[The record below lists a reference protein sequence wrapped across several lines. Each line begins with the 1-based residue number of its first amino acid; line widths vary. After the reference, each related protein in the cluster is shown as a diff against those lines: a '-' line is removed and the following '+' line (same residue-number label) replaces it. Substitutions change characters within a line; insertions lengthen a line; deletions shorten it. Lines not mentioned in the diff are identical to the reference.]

1 MSSPAWTPATSKS
14 WVSVGVQA
22 GVPGYSVNLLLFT
35 YWYFSSGHLDLVVAG
50 VRISIS
56 PKYLYLYLALK
67 LLTVARRGM
76 HGGVCMHGR
85 GCTWWGGACPP
96 VNRMTDACKKI
107 TLPQT
112 SFAGGKNLRIR
123 NKLPHFN
130 SQHARRLCS
139 IPLSFT
145 QCLWN

>member
-1 MSSPAWTPATSKS
+1 MHSSRMRTARSLTA
-14 WVSVGVQA
+14 
-22 GVPGYSVNLLLFT
+22 
-35 YWYFSSGHLDLVVAG
+35 SSG
-50 VRISIS
+50 R
-56 PKYLYLYLALK
+56 
-67 LLTVARRGM
+67 
-76 HGGVCMHGR
+76 GGVCGREGHAWQGGACMGGVRGGGCACMAGGVHGG
-85 GCTWWGGACPP
+85 GCAWWGGGACPP

-145 QCLWN
+145 QCLWK